1 MSLSKKPSK
10 DFETLTLENLEEAL
24 QHDTK
29 IKLAGVD
36 IDGILRGKLVSKKK
50 FLSVAKDGFGF
61 CSVLFGWDMHDMT
74 YFRELKISN
83 QENGYKDLVAKIDL
97 SSYRRIP
104 WEDNVPFFLVSFFD
118 SDTEKP
124 VTACPRNLLRTTVA
138 KAETA
143 GYSALAGGE
152 IMLDF
157 LARSQSLFTP
167 LNSSNCQPSTSSSNS
182 APR

>member
-1 MSLSKKPSK
+1 MTDAKKSSKK
-10 DFETLTLENLEEAL
+10 EIENLTLDNLAEAL
-24 QHDTK
+24 EHDTK

-74 YFRELKISN
+74 YVRELKISN
-83 QENGYKDLVAKIDL
+83 AENGYKDLLAKIDL

-118 SDTEKP
+118 ADTGNT
-124 VTACPRNLLRTTVA
+124 VSACPRSLLRNTVA
-138 KAETA
+138 KAEKA

-152 IMLDF
+152 LQIR
-157 LARSQSLFTP
+157 A
-167 LNSSNCQPSTSSSNS
+167 
-182 APR
+182 A

>member
-1 MSLSKKPSK
+1 MSVSRGEGIEYLTL
-10 DFETLTLENLEEAL
+10 DNLAETLES
-24 QHDTK
+24 DTK

-83 QENGYKDLVAKIDL
+83 AENGYKDLVAKIDL

-104 WEDNVPFFLVSFFD
+104 WENNVPFFLVSFFD
-118 SDTEKP
+118 ADTGKAIS
-124 VTACPRNLLRTTVA
+124 ACPRSLLRTAVA
-138 KAETA
+138 KAEKA
-143 GYSALAGGE
+143 GYSAMAGGE
-152 IMLDF
+152 L
-157 LARSQSLFTP
+157 SLRLTGRY
-167 LNSSNCQPSTSSSNS
+167 LLPSLS
-182 APR
+182 

>member
-1 MSLSKKPSK
+1 MSVFEGK
-10 DFETLTLENLEEAL
+10 DFENLTLDNLAETL
-24 QHDTK
+24 WSDTK

-83 QENGYKDLVAKIDL
+83 AENGYKDLVAKVDL

-104 WEDNVPFFLVSFFD
+104 WENNVPFFLVSFFD
-118 SDTEKP
+118 ADTGKA
-124 VTACPRNLLRTTVA
+124 VSACPRSVLRTAVA
-138 KAETA
+138 KAEEA
-143 GYSALAGGE
+143 GYSAMAGGE
-152 IMLDF
+152 LSLR
-157 LARSQSLFTP
+157 LADHICYSH
-167 LNSSNCQPSTSSSNS
+167 
-182 APR
+182 